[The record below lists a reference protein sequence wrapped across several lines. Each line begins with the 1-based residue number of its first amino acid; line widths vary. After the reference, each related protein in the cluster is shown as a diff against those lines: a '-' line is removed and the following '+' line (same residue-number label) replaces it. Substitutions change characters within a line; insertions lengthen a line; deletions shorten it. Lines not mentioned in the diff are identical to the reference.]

1 MVLNCKKCSQSII
14 NAVKKHP
21 LMASVIINGIFT
33 TIVLLSCDIRY
44 DTNDDLVMAG
54 IVQGAYGQPDAH
66 TVFINILLGYALSG
80 LSRIF
85 PAIPWYPVFMY
96 ACLISSSIII
106 GYLIL
111 KKTVN
116 NLIPISLYLIFLF
129 VFESNLFISPQF
141 TKTAAIMACT
151 GVFLAI
157 DSISSGKI
165 NWGKYIGAVLFML
178 IGMMYRSDMAFLS
191 AAVSMTYLLYHVT
204 KDKFEIKKAILSIA
218 PVIAGLIF
226 GAVLSFA
233 GNKIYTSDTN
243 WAEFE
248 VFQNDR
254 STLFDY
260 YFFDYGLFSDICDAN
275 GLSEENVHHYISTN
289 DFADPDIF
297 TMKAAHELAEARR
310 NMQVFDKFPLESFV
324 EKVMPIGMIKKYDW
338 FKMSIAIAILLIL
351 LDKRQL
357 IWTVINMLGV
367 TAIEAWLFWNL
378 RFMIERVDISIVFT
392 AVLSSL
398 LIGADYAEKAP
409 EIKANTDKGR
419 MQLGYSVTTTV
430 LVCVVLGVS
439 VAHFANEVSE
449 NYQESVKR
457 AESMSE
463 AEEICT
469 MIENDKEH
477 LYVRSI
483 LCDNPW
489 ECAYSIWANPEST
502 FVDNVLLLGGWMTYS
517 PITDRIK
524 DNYGVSNPYRDI
536 VNNDKV
542 LLLSI
547 SANPQGTVDYINRN
561 YGYNAELELVD
572 EIGKAE
578 IYRIVT
584 K

>member
-14 NAVKKHP
+14 NAVQKHP
-21 LMASVIINGIFT
+21 LMTSVIINGIFT

-54 IVQGAYGQPDAH
+54 IVQGAYGQSNPH
-66 TVFINILLGYALSG
+66 TVFINIILGYFLAG
-80 LSRIF
+80 MSRIMPF
-85 PAIPWYPVFMY
+85 IPWYPVFMY
-96 ACLISSSIII
+96 VCLVSSSIVI

-111 KKTVN
+111 KKTSN

-129 VFESNLFISPQF
+129 VFETNLMISPQF

-157 DSISSGKI
+157 DSISRGKI
-165 NWGKYIGAVLFML
+165 DWGKYIGAVLFIF
-178 IGMMYRSDMAFLS
+178 IGIMYRSDMAFMS
-191 AAVSMTYLLYHVT
+191 AAVTMTYLLYCVT
-204 KDKFEIKKAILSIA
+204 KEKFKIKRAVSIA
-218 PVIAGLIF
+218 TPVIIGLLL
-226 GAVLSFA
+226 GALLSYA
-233 GNKIYTSDTN
+233 GNRIYLSNSN

-297 TMKAAHELAEARR
+297 TMQAAHELADVRR
-310 NMQVFDKFPLESFV
+310 NMQVFDKFPLEAFV
-324 EKVMPIGMIKKYDW
+324 EKVMPVGMIKKYDW
-338 FKMSIAIAILLIL
+338 FVLSIAIAFLLII

-357 IWTVINMLGV
+357 IWTAINVVGIV
-367 TAIEAWLFWNL
+367 AIEAWLFWNL
-378 RFMIERVDISIVFT
+378 RFMIERIDISIVFT

-409 EIKANTDKGR
+409 KIKANTDKGR
-419 MQLGYSVTTTV
+419 IQFGYSLVTTA
-430 LVCVVLGVS
+430 LVCGVLGVS
-439 VAHFANEVSE
+439 VVHFVNEVSD
-449 NYQESVKR
+449 NCHESVKR

-463 AEEICT
+463 AEEICS

-477 LYVRSI
+477 LYVRSV

-489 ECAYSIWANPEST
+489 ECANSIWNNKVGAWENSLP
-502 FVDNVLLLGGWMTYS
+502 LGDWLSYS
-517 PITDRIK
+517 PVTDKIK
-524 DNYGVSNPYRDI
+524 ENYGISNPYRDI
-536 VNNDKV
+536 VNSDKV

-547 SANPQGTVDYINRN
+547 SANPQETVDYINRN
-561 YGYNAELELVD
+561 YGYNAELELVN
-572 EIGKAE
+572 EIGKAK
-578 IYRIVT
+578 IYSIVT